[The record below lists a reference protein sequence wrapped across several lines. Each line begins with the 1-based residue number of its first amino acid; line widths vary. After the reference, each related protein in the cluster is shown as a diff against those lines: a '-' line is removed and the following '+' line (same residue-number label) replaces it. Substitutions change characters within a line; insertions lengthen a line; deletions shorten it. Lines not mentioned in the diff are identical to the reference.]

1 MSLNVSAMAV
11 LHITDIPLF
20 PGYMPFATLVDQ
32 VKDVACMLSKAPNR
46 I

>member
-20 PGYMPFATLVDQ
+20 PGYMSFATIVDQ
-32 VKDVACMLSKAPNR
+32 VKDIAYRLSKAPHR